1 MVIISNVSYPTE
13 STQAV
18 AKRFIELPQVPDF
31 MPRKGPYVS
40 SSVAEGI
47 TIISLFELES
57 SNLAAGLEFLGDYY
71 ANFFGIPGFKYEFKP
86 FFHVAEALKM
96 IGM

>member
-18 AKRFIELPQVPDF
+18 AKRFVELPQVPDF
-31 MPRKGPYVS
+31 MPRRGPYVS
-40 SSVAEGI
+40 ATVSDGI
-47 TIISLFELES
+47 SIISLFELDNA
-57 SNLAAGLEFLGDYY
+57 NLAAGLEFLGNYY

-86 FFHVAEALKM
+86 FFHVGEALKM